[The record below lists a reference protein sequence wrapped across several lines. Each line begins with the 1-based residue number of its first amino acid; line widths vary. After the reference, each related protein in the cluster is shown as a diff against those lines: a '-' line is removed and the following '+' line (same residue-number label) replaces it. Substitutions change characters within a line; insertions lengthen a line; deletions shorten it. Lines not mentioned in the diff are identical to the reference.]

1 MGAHMGSGVEDMVLT
16 KLDSRGE
23 IVWRSAVGSDSALTG
38 AALTLAPDGGVV
50 IAGTIAGSLD
60 GVSGDRD
67 MLVAR
72 YGADGQESFATVLRQ
87 IGDQSATAVAAGA
100 NGDIYVGG
108 KTSAGDAILARLGA
122 DGVLA
127 ERLTLDGGGAAEI
140 EGLAVDAAGDLL
152 VLSRTATG
160 LELARRDGAAIGT
173 VEASLSLGAGEGSAL
188 LVGADGRLFVGGSTD
203 GAGGRDGLVV
213 EVDAALTQAER
224 RLITTSGDD
233 RVDSLAVVNGQLYAG
248 GRTSGSLDGA
258 ARGPVDGFVARFAA
272 DGLVEQVRQFGQPGL
287 RTDAVRIV
295 GAPGGD
301 TALTALGLRRGP
313 LEDSNSRALVAE
325 TGLRP
330 GDSFG
335 IRVGTR
341 KVQTITVQAGDTLAQ
356 LSERI
361 RKAGGGDVLVQTP
374 ASQDGTGRTLRL
386 TAQAG
391 IPVELTRGP
400 GGRDALV
407 RLGLEPQRLDAPVID
422 PKAPAVKPGGS
433 FGLELSDAMNLDN
446 RESAAAAAKRLQ
458 QAIST
463 TQSGFRSLYWNSTKE
478 MLVNAANGGGGG
490 STAYQQSQ
498 LKNYTEALQRLTPI
512 ATSEGPGLFGLAAG
526 GF

>member
-1 MGAHMGSGVEDMVLT
+1 
-16 KLDSRGE
+16 
-23 IVWRSAVGSDSALTG
+23 
-38 AALTLAPDGGVV
+38 
-50 IAGTIAGSLD
+50 
-60 GVSGDRD
+60 
-67 MLVAR
+67 
-72 YGADGQESFATVLRQ
+72 
-87 IGDQSATAVAAGA
+87 
-100 NGDIYVGG
+100 
-108 KTSAGDAILARLGA
+108 
-122 DGVLA
+122 
-127 ERLTLDGGGAAEI
+127 
-140 EGLAVDAAGDLL
+140 
-152 VLSRTATG
+152 
-160 LELARRDGAAIGT
+160 
-173 VEASLSLGAGEGSAL
+173 
-188 LVGADGRLFVGGSTD
+188 
-203 GAGGRDGLVV
+203 
-213 EVDAALTQAER
+213 
-224 RLITTSGDD
+224 
-233 RVDSLAVVNGQLYAG
+233 
-248 GRTSGSLDGA
+248 
-258 ARGPVDGFVARFAA
+258 
-272 DGLVEQVRQFGQPGL
+272 
-287 RTDAVRIV
+287 VRIV

-386 TAQAG
+386 TARAG

-446 RESAAAAAKRLQ
+446 RESAAAAAKRLHCWHFD
-458 QAIST
+458 S
-463 TQSGFRSLYWNSTKE
+463 FFD
-478 MLVNAANGGGGG
+478 LVLHGV
-490 STAYQQSQ
+490 
-498 LKNYTEALQRLTPI
+498 
-512 ATSEGPGLFGLAAG
+512 LFGLGVWGEA
-526 GF
+526 